1 MDMKTTEHQS
11 AKDQSAKDQ
20 SEVRH
25 VSILGSTGS
34 IGCNTIDLILRDPDA
49 YVVEALTANVNVE
62 VLARQAKA
70 TNARLAV
77 VADET
82 CYSDLK
88 DALGGTGIEAAA
100 GESAVVDAA
109 ARPADW
115 VMAGIV
121 GATGLL
127 PTLTAVRRGAVIA
140 LANKECLVCA
150 GALVLAEIERSG
162 ATLLPVDSEHNAIF
176 QVFDFG
182 QREAVEKI
190 ILTASG
196 GPFWGT
202 PLETMARAT
211 PEEAVAHPN
220 WDMGAKISVDSATMM
235 NKGLELIEA
244 YHLFDL
250 PEEKIEVLVHP
261 QSIIHSLVAYVD
273 GSVLAQLGSPDMRT
287 PIAYAL
293 GWPKRIEA
301 PSPRLD
307 LAEVGMLNFEN
318 PDPSRF
324 PSIDLARQA
333 LRDGGMAPTVLNA
346 ANEVA
351 VAAFLS
357 RKIGILDIART
368 VAETLARSPNIPMVS
383 LDDVISV
390 DADARRLAAE
400 QTVARTVS
408 A

>member
-1 MDMKTTEHQS
+1 MDMKTTEH
-11 AKDQSAKDQ
+11 QSAKDQ

-62 VLARQAKA
+62 ILARQAKA

>member
-1 MDMKTTEHQS
+1 MDMKSTEHQS
-11 AKDQSAKDQ
+11 AKDQSQ
-20 SEVRH
+20 VRH

-62 VLARQAKA
+62 ILARQAKA

-318 PDPSRF
+318 PDSSRF

-333 LRDGGMAPTVLNA
+333 LRDGGLAPTVLNA